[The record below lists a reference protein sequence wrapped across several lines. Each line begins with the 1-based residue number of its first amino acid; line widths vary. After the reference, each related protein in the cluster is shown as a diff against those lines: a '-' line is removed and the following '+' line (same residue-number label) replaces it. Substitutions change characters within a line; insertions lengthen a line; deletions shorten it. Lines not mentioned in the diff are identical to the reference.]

1 MLTAHGNEWS
11 ITTAPDEQKH
21 DFGRCAG
28 VILRANIRKTIF
40 AFFLFLL
47 FLFYCSFLNRRR
59 SVFGFACGT
68 KTTSFYK
75 HVFFKARLDNNSH
88 DIIIIIMSKILAQL
102 ILAGSQVLGRAITRA
117 IRQELDQAKQA
128 ASKRPQ
134 NVPPPLSTEMS
145 LDEAMKILNVD
156 ELDPERIEKNYK
168 HLFEMNSKQK
178 GGSFYIQSK
187 VYRAKERLDQELKH
201 R

>member
-1 MLTAHGNEWS
+1 MALCFIFIRTFPIGEGQCLVSHVVPKTRAFISTFSFKAHLANNS
-11 ITTAPDEQKH
+11 YAIITT
-21 DFGRCAG
+21 
-28 VILRANIRKTIF
+28 
-40 AFFLFLL
+40 
-47 FLFYCSFLNRRR
+47 
-59 SVFGFACGT
+59 
-68 KTTSFYK
+68 
-75 HVFFKARLDNNSH
+75 
-88 DIIIIIMSKILAQL
+88 IMSKIIAQL

-156 ELDPERIEKNYK
+156 ELDPEKIDKNYK
-168 HLFEMNSKQK
+168 HLFEVNDKQK

-187 VYRAKERLDQELKH
+187 VYRAKERLDQELH